1 MYIYIYTLQVPI
13 ENAYVPHHFNMYEC
27 IHFLGGYLE
36 GLGRCDV
43 GKLYKNWKLL
53 MVFPIIFVV
62 KLHCVMCIS
71 WFTLCET
78 TT

>member
-1 MYIYIYTLQVPI
+1 MKIAHVYIYIYIHVYIYIYMYIFIYIYTLQVPI

-43 GKLYKNWKLL
+43 GKLY
-53 MVFPIIFVV
+53 
-62 KLHCVMCIS
+62 
-71 WFTLCET
+71 
-78 TT
+78 